1 MTQAIRRQ
9 LTHIRLHLMA
19 QRTWLFITRVSPHVW
34 FTQIHFKIFTHSNN
48 TRELFIEE
56 IPTSGIS
63 KCRDPEHYFYGLSG
77 NWEWSLRTADYWR
90 HHFEIP
96 LVHGHNPF
104 HNVPIETTSPADE
117 PGLATRIQDLAKHL
131 SDTLQ
136 AATASGE
143 LNETWAMV

>member
-1 MTQAIRRQ
+1 MTTSNDPGNTTPMDTYSASPQPAVPFPTQ
-9 LTHIRLHLMA
+9 DTSTYNALHHA
-19 QRTWLFITRVSPHVW
+19 RSPHEW
-34 FTQIHFKIFTHSNN
+34 FTRFTSRSLLIQ
-48 TRELFIEE
+48 TTPGSYSFEE

-104 HNVPIETTSPADE
+104 HNVPIETTYAPDE
-117 PGLATRIQDLAKHL
+117 PGLATKIQDLAKQL
-131 SDTLQ
+131 S
-136 AATASGE
+136 SKE
-143 LNETWAMV
+143 V